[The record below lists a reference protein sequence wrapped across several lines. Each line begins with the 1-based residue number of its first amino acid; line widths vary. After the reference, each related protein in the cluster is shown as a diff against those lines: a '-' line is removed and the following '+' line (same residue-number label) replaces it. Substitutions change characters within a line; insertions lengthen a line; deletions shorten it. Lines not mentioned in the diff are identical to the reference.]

1 MDQAKL
7 AGKFAKLQQS
17 DLFQESMEG
26 LLFGGTAGV
35 SLLGTDTPLSEVA
48 LQTAGAIG
56 GGIGIGLAGKH
67 IGAAIGKRLHPV
79 ALKNQQG
86 ILANIGRTTGQ
97 KTLAK
102 GATESLRYQKGLIKQ
117 ELKNQTSKVLLDE
130 ALQNP
135 QQFTQKYGVSA
146 EDFKKYNNAVK
157 ISGQVQAG
165 LETLEALSPEQRK
178 ELTSQVKT
186 TMNQGFNQVEELIA
200 NQSAANVD
208 ANLKKMAQMP
218 SAQTEIPGMD
228 MKIGDVI
235 ESLLKKPNEITGE
248 HIGRAVGRFAG
259 DEIGAVTGMQLGALA
274 AGTLGIKNEKDK
286 QLETYQ
292 ELYGKLPV

>member
-17 DLFQESMEG
+17 DLFQESIEG

-86 ILANIGRTTGQ
+86 ILANIGRATGQ

>member
-17 DLFQESMEG
+17 DLFQESIEG
-26 LLFGGTAGV
+26 LIFGGTAGI
-35 SLLGTDTPLSEVA
+35 SLLGTDTALPEVA

-67 IGAAIGKRLHPV
+67 IGAAIGKRLHPA

-86 ILANIGRTTGQ
+86 LLAAFGRATGQ

-102 GATESLRYQKGLIKQ
+102 GGTEALRYQKGLIKQ

-146 EDFKKYNNAVK
+146 EDFKKYNNAAKV
-157 ISGQVQAG
+157 SSQVQAG
-165 LETLEALSPEQRK
+165 LETLEALSPEQKK
-178 ELTSQVKT
+178 ELASQVQT

-200 NQSAANVD
+200 KQSAANVD
-208 ANLKKMAQMP
+208 TNLRKMAQMP
-218 SAQTEIPGMD
+218 SAQMEIPGMD
-228 MKIGDVI
+228 MKIGDVV
-235 ESLLKKPNEITGE
+235 ESLLKKPTEITGE
-248 HIGRAVGRFAG
+248 HLGRAVGRFAG
-259 DEIGAVTGMQLGALA
+259 DEIGAVAGMQLGALA
-274 AGTLGIKNEKDK
+274 AGGLGIENSKDK
-286 QLETYQ
+286 KIRELEQQLNYR
-292 ELYGKLPV
+292 

>member
-7 AGKFAKLQQS
+7 AGKFAKLQQN

-26 LLFGGTAGV
+26 LLFGGTAGI

-67 IGAAIGKRLHPV
+67 IGAAIGKRLHPA

-86 ILANIGRTTGQ
+86 ILAGFGRATGQ

-157 ISGQVQAG
+157 VSSQIQAG
-165 LETLEALSPEQRK
+165 LETLEALSPEQRR
-178 ELTSQVKT
+178 ELASQVQT
-186 TMNQGFNQVEELIA
+186 TMNKGFNQVEELIA

-208 ANLKKMAQMP
+208 TNLRKMAQMP
-218 SAQTEIPGMD
+218 SAQMEIPGMD
-228 MKIGDVI
+228 MKVGDVV
-235 ESLLKKPNEITGE
+235 ESLLKKPNQITGE
-248 HIGRAVGRFAG
+248 HVGRAVGRFAG

-274 AGTLGIKNEKDK
+274 AGALGIENSKDK
-286 QLETYQ
+286 QIRELEQQLKYR
-292 ELYGKLPV
+292 

>member
-17 DLFQESMEG
+17 DLFQESIEG
-26 LLFGGTAGV
+26 LLFGGTTGI

-86 ILANIGRTTGQ
+86 ILANIGRVTGQ
-97 KTLAK
+97 KTLTK